1 MILWMS
7 TAAKV
12 VGISAQIHH
21 SHLKKS
27 PENLTEGKMD
37 HQKWTVIEY
46 GLLKIKIS
54 KIQYVATNLF
64 MFSLIGMETIMIVLT
79 CQITFMPL
87 SLSFDNPHK
96 RPNLD
101 WQLRLM
107 TTREILVSIRTQDQL
122 KLSINPWNLFNLGH
136 IIDVC
141 PSYGFGMDQVTCH
154 GTCSRKGCTST

>member
-1 MILWMS
+1 MILWML

-37 HQKWTVIEY
+37 HQKWTVTEY
-46 GLLKIKIS
+46 GLHKIKIS
-54 KIQYVATNLF
+54 KTQCVATNLF
-64 MFSLIGMETIMIVLT
+64 MFSLIAMDTIMIALT
-79 CQITFMPL
+79 CQITFMSL

-96 RPNLD
+96 PPNLD
-101 WQLRLM
+101 WLM
-107 TTREILVSIRTQDQL
+107 TTREILVSIRIQDQL
-122 KLSINPWNLFNLGH
+122 KLSINPWYLFYLDH
-136 IIDVC
+136 TIDVC
-141 PSYGFGMDQVTCH
+141 PSYGFDMDQVTCH